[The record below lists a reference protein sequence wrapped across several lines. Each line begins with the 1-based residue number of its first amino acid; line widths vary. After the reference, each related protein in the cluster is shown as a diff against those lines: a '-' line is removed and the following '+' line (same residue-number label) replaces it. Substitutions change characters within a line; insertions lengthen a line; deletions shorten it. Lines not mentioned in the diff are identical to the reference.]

1 MTELEQIIGYT
12 FKNPELL
19 KEALTHSSYTNGKH
33 LRSNERLEFL
43 GDSVLSIV
51 VSEHLFENLTNL
63 PEGQLTK
70 IRASVVCEN
79 ALYPFARKIDLGKYI
94 FLGKGEEHT
103 GGRDRHS
110 ILADAFEA
118 LIAAIYL
125 CLLYTSPSPRD

>member
-94 FLGKGEEHT
+94 FLGKGEDFSASGTYYAE
-103 GGRDRHS
+103 
-110 ILADAFEA
+110 
-118 LIAAIYL
+118 
-125 CLLYTSPSPRD
+125 CLQYIFLLNLFIHLEWAHI

>member
-51 VSEHLFENLTNL
+51 VS
-63 PEGQLTK
+63 G
-70 IRASVVCEN
+70 AS
-79 ALYPFARKIDLGKYI
+79 L
-94 FLGKGEEHT
+94 
-103 GGRDRHS
+103 
-110 ILADAFEA
+110 
-118 LIAAIYL
+118 
-125 CLLYTSPSPRD
+125 